1 MLQRFLPFVCFRQG
15 VTEVLCE
22 ACDQLGWKSPTK
34 IQIEAIP
41 VALQGE
47 KSRLPLSVSFTQVHD
62 HTEQNHTHIFG
73 HREKIKPFWN
83 NILFALREIFS
94 YVIPTIV
101 SDPLLGSS

>member
-1 MLQRFLPFVCFRQG
+1 MLDQVLYIYNTALSLCYNYLLQG

-47 KSRLPLSVSFTQVHD
+47 TFRLYVSKDSFSAPLLSVQPMFTRLMD
-62 HTEQNHTHIFG
+62 L
-73 HREKIKPFWN
+73 K
-83 NILFALREIFS
+83 
-94 YVIPTIV
+94 
-101 SDPLLGSS
+101 